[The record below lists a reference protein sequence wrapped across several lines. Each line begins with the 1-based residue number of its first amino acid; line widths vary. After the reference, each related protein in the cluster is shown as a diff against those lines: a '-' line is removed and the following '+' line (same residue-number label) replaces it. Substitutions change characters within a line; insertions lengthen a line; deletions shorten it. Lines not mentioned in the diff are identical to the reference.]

1 MWKLNNTPL
10 NNACVKEDITK
21 EIREYFKLNDREN
34 KLSQFVGFS

>member
-10 NNACVKEDITK
+10 NNSCIKE

-34 KLSQFVGFS
+34 KLS